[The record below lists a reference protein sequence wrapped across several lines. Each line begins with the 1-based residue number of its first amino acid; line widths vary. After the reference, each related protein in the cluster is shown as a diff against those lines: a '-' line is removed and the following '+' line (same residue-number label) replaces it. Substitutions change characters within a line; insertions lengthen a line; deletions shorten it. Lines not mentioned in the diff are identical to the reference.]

1 MEKNKKNRDSGDGEK
16 SFKKRRKKG
25 EDSVAGRKKLKKDKK
40 KKEKEKII
48 KIKTM
53 TIPRIPD
60 KPK

>member
-40 KKEKEKII
+40 KERKKGKNN
-48 KIKTM
+48 
-53 TIPRIPD
+53 
-60 KPK
+60 